1 MTTSRNSQGN
11 GRIGDRPLRTAG
23 APGAAGNA
31 A

>member
-1 MTTSRNSQGN
+1 MTTSRNSEGN
-11 GRIGDRPLRTAG
+11 GRIGDRPGQMAG